1 MIMPTS
7 TTPFVRTNTDRLSFA
22 VFLALVVHGIII
34 LGIDFANTTSKSSTS
49 TLEITLAMHTSD
61 SAAKDADYIA
71 QSNQQGSGTLDDT
84 AELTS
89 HHEAL
94 YNDLLIK
101 DSGEPMIASVA
112 STLLKADSEIL
123 ISHGSSRFR
132 APLTPDNT
140 TSEQAANEQHS
151 DSTLNHDI
159 ASLKARLDQRQQ
171 AYAKHPRIHRITSI
185 SAKSS
190 VDALYQYQFQQKV
203 EQLGNENYPAMARD
217 NNIEGEVQLVVVL
230 KPDGTIADIM
240 VRQSSGQTILDTAA
254 IRSVRASAPFMPFPT
269 EMRQY
274 ADLLEIIRTWQF
286 SKNTLSSRS

>member
-1 MIMPTS
+1 MMPTS
-7 TTPFVRTNTDRLSFA
+7 TTPLARKNIDRLGLA
-22 VFLALVVHGIII
+22 LFLALVVHGIII
-34 LGIDFANTTSKSSTS
+34 LTIDFANTSSKSSAS
-49 TLEITLAMHTSD
+49 TLEITLAMHASD

-71 QSNQQGSGTLDDT
+71 QSNQQGSGTLDDK

-101 DSGEPMIASVA
+101 DSTEAKIASVA
-112 STLLKADSEIL
+112 STPLTADTEVL
-123 ISHGSSRFR
+123 ISHGSSRFST
-132 APLTPDNT
+132 PQTPDNKAG
-140 TSEQAANEQHS
+140 EQVANAQHS
-151 DSTLNHDI
+151 ESKMSHDI

-171 AYAKHPRIHRITSI
+171 IYAKRPRIHRITSI

-203 EQLGNENYPAMARD
+203 EQLGNENYPALARD
-217 NNIEGEVQLVVVL
+217 NNIEGDVQLVVVL
-230 KPDGTIADIM
+230 KPDGTIANIM
-240 VRQSSGQTILDTAA
+240 VKQSSGQTILDTAA
-254 IRSVRASAPFMPFPT
+254 IHSVRASAPFMPFPP

-286 SKNTLSSRS
+286 SKNTLSSRG